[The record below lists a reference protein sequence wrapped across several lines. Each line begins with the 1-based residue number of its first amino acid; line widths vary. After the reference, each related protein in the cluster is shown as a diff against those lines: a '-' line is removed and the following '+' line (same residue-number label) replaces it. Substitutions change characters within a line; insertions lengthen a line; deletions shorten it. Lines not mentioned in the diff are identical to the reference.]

1 MTLHNVCVTFNNKF
15 DATKE
20 SAYRI
25 DKIAEVTLGLPR
37 HREYMSCKL
46 VTYNQPVHE

>member
-1 MTLHNVCVTFNNKF
+1 VTLHSVCVTFNNKF
-15 DATKE
+15 DASKE

-37 HREYMSCKL
+37 KSDDN
-46 VTYNQPVHE
+46 T